1 MPNSYL
7 GVWACEW
14 PRLLPLQ
21 VNLAQLRS
29 QQPASGTV
37 THNRGGATSWNAR
50 CTGAFSVSARSEE
63 KQHVNWQSHEQ
74 KGRAS
79 TKEGLALVSLGARG
93 PGAQTADAWNANGW
107 SGALAELIR
116 LSLQMSSGIQL
127 HGLSRKSY
135 KDSKGHHVERD
146 AVSAPHHYMPGFL
159 SVSLPLMSRLF
170 CSWASFHPAHESPQ
184 SM

>member
-1 MPNSYL
+1 MAAASASASKPGSTSVAATRIWNCNPQQRRSYVL
-7 GVWACEW
+7 KRTMHW
-14 PRLLPLQ
+14 L
-21 VNLAQLRS
+21 
-29 QQPASGTV
+29 
-37 THNRGGATSWNAR
+37 
-50 CTGAFSVSARSEE
+50 AFSVSARSEE

-170 CSWASFHPAHESPQ
+170 VSFVPPSP
-184 SM
+184 